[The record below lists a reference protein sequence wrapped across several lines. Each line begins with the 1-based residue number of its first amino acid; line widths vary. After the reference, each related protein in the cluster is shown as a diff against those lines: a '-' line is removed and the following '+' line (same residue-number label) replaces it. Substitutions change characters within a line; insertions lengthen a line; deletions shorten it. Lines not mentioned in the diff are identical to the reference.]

1 MESKFYSIREIVIVD
16 YIIDSAIEVKK
27 KKKKIIFFVFIGVV
41 WKYNLL
47 YWDDCYWIILF
58 IEWMRLIEIYFF
70 VVFICVVVD

>member
-16 YIIDSAIEVKK
+16 YIIDSVIEVK

-47 YWDDCYWIILF
+47 YWYDWYWIILF